1 MGGEGG
7 PTLNGKCSKKCPY
20 FFGNPSLSWKFL
32 LQKFCCSE
40 TKGEASFR
48 VVIIHCERRSHT
60 IPPDI
65 NCQLS
70 RCPHLLW
77 KKTKEVVGNVTP
89 SPFLLR
95 NPKLFIRRSWWSHIV
110 SAFRQTILE
119 SVLVSWKMQKK
130 PPGNLPI
137 IGPFYQETKRG
148 PNLSWPIRNFDTS
161 TDGNLLDLMIL
172 WFHFIKPIALSVSQ
186 PLRHS
191 LTGLGEF
198 CSRFWSQIHAIS
210 FLVLFIISLS
220 QGQKLFHL
228 LRSWSSLWMSVLV
241 HWTSI
246 DSLKNNVQLSK
257 LSTLSKSF
265 YMDLSAPSA
274 LTVSKCGYF
283 DLF

>member
-1 MGGEGG
+1 MANAIKNVHIFLGTLPLVENFYSRNFVVVKRKGKQASALSSSIARGGHIQSLQ
-7 PTLNGKCSKKCPY
+7 TLIVNS
-20 FFGNPSLSWKFL
+20 
-32 LQKFCCSE
+32 
-40 TKGEASFR
+40 R
-48 VVIIHCERRSHT
+48 VVHIYCE
-60 IPPDI
+60 
-65 NCQLS
+65 
-70 RCPHLLW
+70 

-130 PPGNLPI
+130 PPGNVPI

-148 PNLSWPIRNFDTS
+148 PNLSWLIRNFDTS

-172 WFHFIKPIALSVSQ
+172 WFHFIKSIALSVSQ